1 MVNAFHPFVLVKI
14 GSCILLIFLTISAT
28 MFTEASKRPDGTYPY
43 NTFAIPCA
51 VEAVKLLVST
61 LLLNRA
67 RLAQGL
73 SRKPLGFEFRATAV
87 YAFPAFCYFVSNN
100 CMFHIIKHLGA
111 STFQIMNNLKVLSTG
126 IFVHVFLDKK
136 LSWLQ
141 WKALVIL
148 AIGCTVTQLTSNPT
162 SSTSTE
168 NVKFSNLTG
177 YVLVFINIMAAGA
190 GGVFSEKLLKG
201 ITKKTS
207 AGTTENSIH
216 WQNIQLYIFGFAFGL
231 ISLYMADDENI
242 SLSNIF
248 RGFNSFA
255 YATVASLATCGL
267 LVSFILKYLDNVIK
281 CFCTALSMLCVAL
294 IDSAMKNEVVPL
306 RISLAIVL
314 TGIALE
320 QYSEFRTV
328 YDWSRSASKVCELTQ
343 K

>member
-1 MVNAFHPFVLVKI
+1 MASAVQPFTSVKM
-14 GSCILLIFLTISAT
+14 GSCVLLIFFTVSAT
-28 MFTEASKRPDGTYPY
+28 ILTEASKLPDGSYPY
-43 NTFAIPCA
+43 NTFTIPCA

-61 LLLNRA
+61 LLLNHA
-67 RLAQGL
+67 RFAQGL
-73 SRKPLGFEFRATAV
+73 SRKPLGFQFRTTAV

-126 IFVHVFLDKK
+126 IFMYVFLNKK

-141 WKALVIL
+141 WKALIIL
-148 AIGCTVTQLTSNPT
+148 SIGCMVTQLVPNPQT
-162 SSTSTE
+162 LTSTE
-168 NVKFSNLTG
+168 NVELSHLTG
-177 YVLVFINIMAAGA
+177 YVLVFVNVIAAAA

-231 ISLYMADDENI
+231 VSLYMDDDENT
-242 SLSNIF
+242 SPSNVF
-248 RGFNSFA
+248 RGFNGFA

-267 LVSFILKYLDNVIK
+267 LVSFILKHLDNVIK

-294 IDSAMKNEVVPL
+294 IDSAMKNEAVPM
-306 RISLAIVL
+306 RILLAIVL

-320 QYSEFRTV
+320 QYNS
-328 YDWSRSASKVCELTQ
+328 S
-343 K
+343 

>member
-1 MVNAFHPFVLVKI
+1 MSNVLQPFTAVKI
-14 GSCILLIFLTISAT
+14 GCCILLIFFTVSAT
-28 MFTEASKRPDGTYPY
+28 ILTEASKLPDGTYPY

-61 LLLNRA
+61 LLLNHTRF
-67 RLAQGL
+67 AQGL
-73 SRKPLGFEFRATAV
+73 SRKPLGFEFRTTAV

-126 IFVHVFLDKK
+126 IFMYVFLNRK

-141 WKALVIL
+141 WKALIIL
-148 AIGCTVTQLTSNPT
+148 AIGCMVTQLSPNPH

-168 NVKFSNLTG
+168 NVKLSHVTG
-177 YVLVFINIMAAGA
+177 YVLVFINVIAAGA

-207 AGTTENSIH
+207 TTETSIH

-231 ISLYMADDENI
+231 VSLYMDDAGNI
-242 SLSNIF
+242 SPSNVF

-255 YATVASLATCGL
+255 YATVISLATCGL
-267 LVSFILKYLDNVIK
+267 LVSFILKHLDNVIK
-281 CFCTALSMLCVAL
+281 CFCTAFSVLCVAL
-294 IDSAMKNEVVPL
+294 IDSAMKNEAVPM
-306 RISLAIVL
+306 RILLAIAL

-320 QYSEFRTV
+320 QYNLS
-328 YDWSRSASKVCELTQ
+328 
-343 K
+343 